1 MTSMRNIASVAIVSW
16 RQEDS
21 TLSQRLGELRSSEG
35 DQGIWARMSRGEFE
49 YSGAYKNQYNFFQ
62 LGYDKAFGSWHYGA
76 AISHNDGKTT
86 YDSGKGENKSTSC
99 HFMEPGWVTEDIIL
113 ILF

>member
-21 TLSQRLGELRSSEG
+21 TLSQRLGELRNSKG
-35 DQGIWARMSRGEFE
+35 DQGITTEKLLTIAV
-49 YSGAYKNQYNFFQ
+49 KV
-62 LGYDKAFGSWHYGA
+62 
-76 AISHNDGKTT
+76 KTRAPP
-86 YDSGKGENKSTSC
+86 C

>member
-1 MTSMRNIASVAIVSW
+1 
-16 RQEDS
+16 
-21 TLSQRLGELRSSEG
+21 
-35 DQGIWARMSRGEFE
+35 MSRGEFE